1 MNNNNLINTENE
13 IFYIYIAISILGLI
27 SNDLEKKNKSKFKST
42 IKFISITNAIVLF
55 IIYIYFIINAYKSY
69 KKKKNTK
76 RILLLISTTLFL
88 IAGLINLYVELR
100 NMKDDEEDAL
110 EI

>member
-27 SNDLEKKNKSKFKST
+27 SNDLEKKNKEKYKQR

-55 IIYIYFIINAYKSY
+55 IIYIYFFQNAYKTY
-69 KKKKNTK
+69 KKKKNIK

-88 IAGLINLYVELR
+88 IAGLINLYVEIKYK
-100 NMKDDEEDAL
+100 NDADEDIL

>member
-27 SNDLEKKNKSKFKST
+27 SNNLEDKNKSKFKST

-55 IIYIYFIINAYKSY
+55 IIYIYFFQNAYKSY

-100 NMKDDEEDAL
+100 YMNDDEEDAL

>member
-27 SNDLEKKNKSKFKST
+27 SNDLEKKNKEKYKPR

-55 IIYIYFIINAYKSY
+55 IIYIYFFQNAYKTY

-88 IAGLINLYVELR
+88 IAGLINLYVEIKYK
-100 NMKDDEEDAL
+100 NDADEDIL

>member
-27 SNDLEKKNKSKFKST
+27 SNNLEDKNKSKFKST

-55 IIYIYFIINAYKSY
+55 IIYIYCFQNAYKSY

-100 NMKDDEEDAL
+100 YMNDDEEDAL

>member
-27 SNDLEKKNKSKFKST
+27 SNDLEKKNKKKFKST

-100 NMKDDEEDAL
+100 YMNDDEEDAL